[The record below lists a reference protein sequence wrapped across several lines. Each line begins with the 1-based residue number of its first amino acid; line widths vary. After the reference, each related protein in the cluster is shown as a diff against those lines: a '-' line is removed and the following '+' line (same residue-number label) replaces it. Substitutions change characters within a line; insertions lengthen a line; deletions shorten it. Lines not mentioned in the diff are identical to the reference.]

1 MKNPHI
7 KGKRLKPTK
16 EEIRKQI
23 LKEKPNAPNVSRK
36 DIQPISKTNTPHLRK
51 KAREEYSK
59 KFDKIRAQAER
70 DNVPVDLSS
79 TKKDTGNPYPYNTGE
94 RYVDPKTK
102 IKKAIREKKKLFKE
116 RTDIRDAAKGKKTLL
131 QSQVLGKITN
141 LKKEIN
147 NLKKD
152 ISTKSRGQR

>member
-1 MKNPHI
+1 M
-7 KGKRLKPTK
+7 
-16 EEIRKQI
+16 
-23 LKEKPNAPNVSRK
+23 
-36 DIQPISKTNTPHLRK
+36 
-51 KAREEYSK
+51 
-59 KFDKIRAQAER
+59 
-70 DNVPVDLSS
+70 SS
-79 TKKDTGNPYPYNTGE
+79 TKKDTGNPYPYNTG
-94 RYVDPKTK
+94 
-102 IKKAIREKKKLFKE
+102 KKSEAVKKYYKVKKDIREKKKLFKE